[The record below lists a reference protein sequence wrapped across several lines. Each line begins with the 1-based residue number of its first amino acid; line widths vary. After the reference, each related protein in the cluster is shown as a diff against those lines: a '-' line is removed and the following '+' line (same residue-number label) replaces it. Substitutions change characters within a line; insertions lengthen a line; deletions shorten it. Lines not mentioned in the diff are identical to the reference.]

1 MGETTAPALPQR
13 PGPAGSRWRPY
24 AAVVGSR
31 IRAQRSYRL
40 SFGGEMLAAALLGL
54 VEFAEVWLIFRQAK
68 VLGGLDMDAALLLFG
83 MSNLAFAAGQ
93 LVCGHLDKLPN
104 LIRLGLLDI
113 YHLRPQ
119 PVLLQLITSDFSLRR
134 LARASVALVVLAA
147 GLVRNDIEWS
157 MGTVVLIL
165 LTLTCGAALFAGLF
179 VMAAGCQFFLIDG
192 AELTNSFTYGGSF
205 AATQPTSVFPTPLRM
220 LFCVAIPVAFTAYFP
235 TLAVL
240 GLPGPAGLPSW
251 LAWLVPVATLWV
263 WTLAAAMWRLGTR
276 HYQSGGG

>member
-1 MGETTAPALPQR
+1 MADTAVRTPARR
-13 PGPAGSRWRPY
+13 PAPVGSRWRPY
-24 AAVVGSR
+24 AAVLNSR

-40 SFGGEMLAAALLGL
+40 SFAGEILAATLLGL
-54 VEFAEVWLIFRQAK
+54 VEFAEVWLVFRQAE

-83 MSNLAFAAGQ
+83 LSNLAFAGAQ
-93 LVCGHLDKLPN
+93 LCCGHLDKLPT
-104 LIRLGLLDI
+104 LIRLGMLDI

-134 LARASVALVVLAA
+134 LARAGVALVVLAA
-147 GLVRNDIEWS
+147 GLMRNDIEWS
-157 MGTVVLIL
+157 AATVVLLL
-165 LTLTCGAALFAGLF
+165 LTVLCGLILFAGLF

-205 AATQPTSVFPTPLRM
+205 AATQPASVFPTPLRI

-240 GLPGPAGLPSW
+240 GLPGPAGLPAW
-251 LAWLVPVATLWV
+251 LAWCAPVAAGWAWV
-263 WTLAAAMWRLGTR
+263 LAAVMWRCGTR